1 MGAGGSRRQER
12 EERRWRR
19 GRGGGGGAGTRH
31 KVARQG
37 VEAEDFGAET
47 GRGEGRLRQGEEPLP
62 AFRCRGSFPSQLRY
76 KTRGRHD
83 RGTPGGLL
91 GTRPPA
97 RRRLGSCAGCG
108 CCLRSWPSPPSGPW
122 PAQVTARAPVR
133 SAAGCPSASPAA
145 VRAGRGARDAGCAPG
160 SGCVGTAVA
169 TGREGGRGGR
179 GGRGPPGA
187 PERPRAAAE
196 CCVRACAPL
205 RGWRGPVALGRAR
218 VRVSDGDASRPASTH
233 AAVLAL
239 SGTARA
245 FGPQPVPASLS
256 VPPGLSAEG
265 LPPAQSTGG
274 FGFSASH
281 LGFLVVPFPLPRA
294 TLGACGQGGH

>member
-37 VEAEDFGAET
+37 VEAEDFDSGT

-83 RGTPGGLL
+83 RCTPGGLL

-108 CCLRSWPSPPSGPW
+108 CCLRSWPSPPPGPR

-133 SAAGCPSASPAA
+133 SAGGRPLGVPSRSAR
-145 VRAGRGARDAGCAPG
+145 RARGARRARAAWAPLWL
-160 SGCVGTAVA
+160 
-169 TGREGGRGGR
+169 RGGR
-179 GGRGPPGA
+179 ADGA
-187 PERPRAAAE
+187 DADPRALPNGH
-196 CCVRACAPL
+196 VRRRSAACA
-205 RGWRGPVALGRAR
+205 RVCRCGGWRGPAALGPAR
-218 VRVSDGDASRPASTH
+218 VRVSDVDASRPASTH

-274 FGFSASH
+274 PGFSASH
-281 LGFLVVPFPLPRA
+281 PGFLVVPFPLPRA